1 MGQRY
6 NDNTK
11 MLKPKENQLGILS
24 ILPENLAEGLE
35 RVRLG
40 LHIYENTPKELP
52 HLPAKNSSNWDLGG
66 GQNFANF

>member
-1 MGQRY
+1 MDQRY

-52 HLPAKNSSNWDLGG
+52 HLPAKSCSN
-66 GQNFANF
+66 FT